1 MLGPDGAQLGLFS
14 SREALA
20 KAQAQD
26 LDLVEISPNAN
37 PPVCRIMDYG
47 KFKYEEER
55 KRKEAR
61 KNQTRQDVKEVKF
74 HANVD
79 TADYQLKIRNI
90 RTFIADG
97 NKVKL
102 TLMFRGRENAHKELG
117 TEVLARVCTDVADI
131 AQVEQAPKVMGRS
144 VSGLL
149 GPKTK
154 KA

>member
-1 MLGPDGAQLGLFS
+1 
-14 SREALA
+14 
-20 KAQAQD
+20 
-26 LDLVEISPNAN
+26 
-37 PPVCRIMDYG
+37 MDYG

-97 NKVKL
+97 NEVKL